1 MLPKGHLTVIGSIDI
16 SQFWPATKG
25 NRSSDGDTVHMK
37 VDPAQSFLFAASP
50 SRKPAPI
57 KTFIG
62 AYVNDRG
69 TKKAVITSKSE
80 IKIRLQGID
89 TPELHYPVIATRD
102 PSKKTAAATEFRQAY
117 GASAANALHDH
128 LKQMIGPG
136 GGTMLYATFVTR
148 INHLYE
154 AVDSHGRFVGDIL
167 VGTAA
172 AKSINTWLVEHG
184 WALPLFYDSMTDV
197 EVQTLL
203 DAWKIGRNRAARP
216 GKSLKKRLLP
226 FDPSRNVTTATLPD
240 GGGLNIPKIFRRQA
254 TFWTEVPGP
263 LPGTQFKQ
271 LLVQGLPKKPDAGY
285 PLNYF
290 LSHITRLDPK
300 KRVKLA
306 TKIGPQGDTNFNPE
320 DLVFEEDPT
329 TLFAADGTTIK
340 S

>member
-117 GASAANALHDH
+117 GASAANALHNH
-128 LKQMIGPG
+128 LKPMIGPG
-136 GGTMLYATFVTR
+136 GGTMLYATLVTR
-148 INHLYE
+148 IDHLYE

-172 AKSINTWLVEHG
+172 AKSINTWLVEQG

-203 DAWKIGRNRAARP
+203 DAWKTGRNRA
-216 GKSLKKRLLP
+216 SSVLRLSPWL
-226 FDPSRNVTTATLPD
+226 T
-240 GGGLNIPKIFRRQA
+240 
-254 TFWTEVPGP
+254 
-263 LPGTQFKQ
+263 
-271 LLVQGLPKKPDAGY
+271 
-285 PLNYF
+285 
-290 LSHITRLDPK
+290 
-300 KRVKLA
+300 
-306 TKIGPQGDTNFNPE
+306 
-320 DLVFEEDPT
+320 
-329 TLFAADGTTIK
+329 
-340 S
+340 